1 MLSLLFITTIMMI
14 LAPPVISHST
24 NRFQAARDLRV
35 SGVLSG
41 EDYFDSVGGCA
52 NYCALLGTG
61 CEAFSTRLYS
71 EDSGEKFRGVK
82 CETAYSN
89 YTGYIETNY
98 GWILWEKKSWT
109 GSSRDPTVVTA

>member
-1 MLSLLFITTIMMI
+1 MTKPNIAQYHSGEQQRDIMLSLLLITTITIITMI
-14 LAPPVISHST
+14 LTPPVISHSS

-61 CEAFSTRLYS
+61 QFDNFTELY
-71 EDSGEKFRGVK
+71 FLIK
-82 CETAYSN
+82 CLN
-89 YTGYIETNY
+89 MQN
-98 GWILWEKKSWT
+98 
-109 GSSRDPTVVTA
+109 D